1 MQAGAEN
8 YAAGSKVAQGL
19 FERPQS
25 GGAAVGRARLR
36 RSVINLFLPVL
47 ALFPVYS
54 RFDKPGKKPEDIRK
68 AVEVSN
74 GFRIDAIGAAG
85 HGDNAALCSPAG
97 RSGHVQ
103 RGSAQIMAGRC
114 PMFEDDVIVFF
125 QVVHHIG

>member
-1 MQAGAEN
+1 ML
-8 YAAGSKVAQGL
+8 QGPRSRKG
-19 FERPQS
+19 FREDFIS
-25 GGAAVGRARLR
+25 SSSWLR
-36 RSVINLFLPVL
+36 FRH
-47 ALFPVYS
+47 ALS
-54 RFDKPGKKPEDIRK
+54 LRFDKPGKKPEDIRK

-74 GFRIDAIGAAG
+74 GLGIDAIGAAG

-103 RGSAQIMAGRC
+103 RGSAQIMAWRC